1 MMLYVKVQI
10 SLIKGINSINRV
22 LDFKKKGL
30 AGVGLFFCQNPL
42 CRCATSPPE
51 GEKNHLHIWIF
62 SPHRGEW
69 PKAEGVTT
77 ASTHHRVE
85 CPKSLPRFSG
95 GKGVLMIYE
104 E

>member
-1 MMLYVKVQI
+1 M
-10 SLIKGINSINRV
+10 G
-22 LDFKKKGL
+22 
-30 AGVGLFFCQNPL
+30 QNPL
-42 CRCATSPPE
+42 SCFAESPPM
-51 GEKNHLHIWIF
+51 GRKITSVYGI
-62 SPHRGEW
+62 SPPTGGEW